1 MSLSQSEAVS
11 RARADLAK
19 LLGVAEGDIKEAATE
34 SADFPNSTLGAPL
47 KGEMAM
53 QMITSGHRIKLG
65 AAGKSYEYRTD
76 SHQLRL
82 YKFKG
87 ANFRIS

>member
-1 MSLSQSEAVS
+1 MSLSQEQAVAQ
-11 RARADLAK
+11 ARADLAQR
-19 LLGVAEGDIKEAATE
+19 LGVAENDITTKNVAD
-34 SADFPNSTLGAPL
+34 ADFPNSTLGAPL

-53 QMITSGHRIKLG
+53 QMITSGKRITLN
-65 AAGKSYEYRTD
+65 ASGKDYEYRTD

-87 ANFRIS
+87 ANFRLS